1 MKYYKTRRV
10 KMTFQYERREKPVV
24 QLTITAIDAEDAK
37 DADKPTRLLQ
47 PVTVDLCSD
56 THLLEGMV
64 QHFKNLCFSRSGHY
78 IDRFQS
84 ADSVLTKR
92 RDCAPDRSE
101 QIALEPIFAAL
112 GMDIFEIKA
121 SPTEIVRATCTAI
134 HYGFNGD
141 TFYLQAPCSVKF
153 SDRFHE
159 NFIAI
164 TEAEYSDLMPID

>member
-24 QLTITAIDAEDAK
+24 QLTITAKDAK
-37 DADKPTRLLQ
+37 DGAKPKTLLQ

-64 QHFKNLCFSRSGHY
+64 QHFKSLCFARSGHY

-92 RDCAPDRSE
+92 SDCAPDRSE

-121 SPTEIVRATCTAI
+121 SPVEKVRATCTAI

-141 TFYLQAPCSVKF
+141 TFYLQAPRSVKF
-153 SDRFHE
+153 SDRFQE
-159 NFIAI
+159 NFIVI
-164 TEAEYSDLMPID
+164 TKAEYGDLMPID